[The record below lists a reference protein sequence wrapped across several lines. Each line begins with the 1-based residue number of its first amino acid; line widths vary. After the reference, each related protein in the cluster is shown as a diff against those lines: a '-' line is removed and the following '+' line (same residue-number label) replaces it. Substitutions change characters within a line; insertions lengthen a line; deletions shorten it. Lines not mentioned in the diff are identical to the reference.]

1 MKKIGIALLT
11 LVLFASVFA
20 GGIYGGLQ
28 LAPRG
33 YFGDTEITDITL
45 LELIDLLKSD
55 HYKQPT
61 DEDLYEGL
69 LKGLVESV
77 DDPYT
82 SYFDY
87 EEYSQYL
94 ESYQESYVGI
104 GVTISSREDYLVV
117 EAVNQQGPADQA
129 GILPNDLIVQVGD
142 VNIAGMN
149 FYDVRDMIVGE
160 EGTTVIIYVIR
171 EGYDEPIP
179 FEIERQLIE
188 SPTVTYDRYL
198 ENGQQIGVITVSTF
212 GDETAQKFSDAVDAL
227 ESLGIDGLVID
238 LRNNGGGHLSTV
250 LSMLR
255 EFLVDDDRAMFYTEQ
270 YTNGEKTTSEYH
282 AILNEKKPYD
292 IVTLVNGNSAS
303 ASEVFASSMQ
313 EHGGYKLV
321 GEVTFGKGTMQQ
333 DRYVESTCTEN
344 TFGTLD
350 CSEADR
356 IHISIGTWYTT
367 NHNWVHFDGGSDGIT
382 PDILVEKSENELL
395 YKLFLLNEET
405 LEIDTV
411 DDRTVIVQKILN
423 IMGYDVRTDGYFD
436 QETYDA
442 IIDIQSNNTLTETGI
457 INNETMSILNEAL
470 DNYKNNPTNDTQLQ
484 EAINY
489 LTN

>member
-61 DEDLYEGL
+61 DEDLYKGL

-149 FYDVRDMIVGE
+149 FYDVRNMIVGE

-227 ESLGIDGLVID
+227 EALGIDGLVID

-333 DRYVESTCTEN
+333 DRYVESTCIEN

-395 YKLFLLNEET
+395 YKLFLLNDET
-405 LEIDTV
+405 LEFDTV

-442 IIDIQSNNTLTETGI
+442 IIDIQSNNALTETGI

>member
-1 MKKIGIALLT
+1 
-11 LVLFASVFA
+11 
-20 GGIYGGLQ
+20 
-28 LAPRG
+28 
-33 YFGDTEITDITL
+33 
-45 LELIDLLKSD
+45 
-55 HYKQPT
+55 
-61 DEDLYEGL
+61 
-69 LKGLVESV
+69 
-77 DDPYT
+77 
-82 SYFDY
+82 
-87 EEYSQYL
+87 
-94 ESYQESYVGI
+94 
-104 GVTISSREDYLVV
+104 
-117 EAVNQQGPADQA
+117 
-129 GILPNDLIVQVGD
+129 
-142 VNIAGMN
+142 
-149 FYDVRDMIVGE
+149 
-160 EGTTVIIYVIR
+160 
-171 EGYDEPIP
+171 
-179 FEIERQLIE
+179 
-188 SPTVTYDRYL
+188 
-198 ENGQQIGVITVSTF
+198 
-212 GDETAQKFSDAVDAL
+212 
-227 ESLGIDGLVID
+227 
-238 LRNNGGGHLSTV
+238 
-250 LSMLR
+250 MLR

-395 YKLFLLNEET
+395 YKLFLLNDET
-405 LEIDTV
+405 LEFDTV

-442 IIDIQSNNTLTETGI
+442 IIDIQSNNGLTETGI